1 MFIQF
6 VSQVQRSA
14 ERGSQGVDREVIANL
29 TARPAP
35 KQPSPFVHH
44 LRVGPNERKLDG
56 PESRRLTDVRRG
68 GSFRERGLREQGG
81 IGGVIKGLRV
91 ILYPQSGS
99 VTGDEKIRKRVNG
112 TRPIESWKVSAGCPL
127 ECEPS

>member
-1 MFIQF
+1 MKMSPPRQTGLLGA
-6 VSQVQRSA
+6 VRPQTPHRSPWQA
-14 ERGSQGVDREVIANL
+14 FGGNFQHGLPAASSGKTNTPKLFSLHDYMPVD
-29 TARPAP
+29 
-35 KQPSPFVHH
+35 

-81 IGGVIKGLRV
+81 IGQVIKGLRV

-99 VTGDEKIRKRVNG
+99 VTGDEKI
-112 TRPIESWKVSAGCPL
+112 
-127 ECEPS
+127 